1 MLLEPRIVRPPIHL
15 QKAVARGA
23 VCLMTEADG
32 LVRAGRHR
40 HLSEP
45 RGTEPGHK

>member
-1 MLLEPRIVRPPIHL
+1 
-15 QKAVARGA
+15 
-23 VCLMTEADG
+23 MTEADG